1 MKPLLTKYEYKMKP
15 YEHQE
20 KGLKMSWN
28 KDVFAL
34 FCEMGTGKSKMLID
48 NIGILF
54 EQGLIEA
61 ALIVAPKGV
70 YKNWQRSELPRHMPD
85 RILEK
90 TDIIAWSP
98 SMSMKVQ
105 KELELGLKKDG
116 RHKIFVMNVEAFSTN
131 KGTMYA
137 SKFCQTH
144 KSLMAV
150 DESTTIKNK
159 SAQRTK
165 NITKVGQKALYRRIM
180 TGSPITKS
188 PMDLFSQCAFL
199 DTKLLGYSSY
209 YSFQGRYAKTLRR
222 SVGSHSFSQVIGYQ
236 NLDELS
242 SKLEEFSYRV
252 LKKDCLDLP
261 EKIYI
266 KRVVE
271 MTDPQATAYGFM
283 KKLAL
288 AKLIND
294 SGDMTTVTATNV
306 LTQLLRLQQICSGS
320 VNDDEGNT
328 TTLPTNKLAEL
339 MNVIEEVDGKVIIWA
354 VFTEDIKRIANEL
367 NDEYGEGSAAMYY
380 GDTSAEERQ
389 DIVEKFQN
397 PDSRLR
403 FFVGQPRTGGY
414 GLTLTEAKTVIYYNN
429 VFDLEVRLQSEDRAH
444 RIGQRNP
451 VTYIDLVTENTIEEK
466 ILKALRDKI
475 DIATLVMKEEY
486 KEWLM

>member
-1 MKPLLTKYEYKMKP
+1 MQP
-15 YEHQE
+15 YAHQE

-54 EQGLIEA
+54 ERGEIEA

-98 SMSMKVQ
+98 STSMKMQ

-116 RHKIFVMNVEAFSTN
+116 RYKIIVMNVEAFSTN
-131 KGTMYA
+131 KGTIYSM
-137 SKFCQTH
+137 KFCQTH

-165 NITKVGQKALYRRIM
+165 NIIKVGEKAKYRRIM

-199 DTKLLGYSSY
+199 DPKLLGYTSY

-222 SVGSHSFSQVIGYQ
+222 SVGSHSFNQVIGYQ

-261 EKIYI
+261 DKIYI

-271 MTDPQATAYGFM
+271 MTDQQATAYGFM

-328 TTLPTNKLAEL
+328 TSLPTNKLAEL

-354 VFTEDIKRIANEL
+354 VFTEDIKRIAKEL
-367 NDEYGEGSAAMYY
+367 NEEYGEGAAATYY
-380 GDTSAEERQ
+380 GDTSADERQ

-451 VTYIDLVTENTIEEK
+451 VTYIDLVTENTVEEK
-466 ILKALRDKI
+466 ILKALREKI